1 MTKSYLFSLLLALPL
16 CAAEVPSIKV
26 TGVAEERVP
35 ADQLSMSCEIR
46 SAGKDLPTVAT
57 THRSLAADITKI
69 LRELGLGEAEL
80 KTGTASFGEDIEHQN
95 GERTKLVLKRPP
107 PSVSRLPI
115 PAGARSY

>member
-1 MTKSYLFSLLLALPL
+1 M

-57 THRSLAADITKI
+57 THRILAAEITEI
-69 LRELGLGEAEL
+69 LLELGLGEAEL
-80 KTGTASFGEDIEHQN
+80 KTGTASFGEMISNTKTAN
-95 GERTKLVLKRPP
+95 GPNWF
-107 PSVSRLPI
+107 
-115 PAGARSY
+115 